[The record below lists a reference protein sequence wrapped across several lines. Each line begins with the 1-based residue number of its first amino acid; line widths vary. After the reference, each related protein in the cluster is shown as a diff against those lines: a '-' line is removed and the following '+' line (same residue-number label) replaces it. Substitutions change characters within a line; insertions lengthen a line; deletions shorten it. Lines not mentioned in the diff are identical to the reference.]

1 MESNLTEEE
10 LAHSDNMLQGDWQK
24 EFDYA
29 GGFQTLLMK
38 TIMYADDVNLKKLGI
53 VYPGLVGA
61 FKIDTKKKKE
71 GGMSD
76 MALKPPATKD
86 DNFELVER
94 VFTREG
100 ALKS

>member
-29 GGFQTLLMK
+29 GGFQTRLMK

-53 VYPGLVGA
+53 VNPY
-61 FKIDTKKKKE
+61 
-71 GGMSD
+71 
-76 MALKPPATKD
+76 
-86 DNFELVER
+86 
-94 VFTREG
+94 
-100 ALKS
+100 